1 MKQEWKPDE
10 MRASAEEI
18 RGAIMPKSVTPEMVG
33 GTLLGLVNAVGEVV
47 EVLGEIPMCHVK
59 VYVEPWDG
67 TNLASA
73 EGAIVFVDTFA
84 IGGIPTLSYP
94 RKEYIAGADG
104 TVEFDVP
111 IGCKFAVFSKLD
123 GFGASAQL
131 VYEAT
136 HEPREVWL
144 QQFPVGVWSVFA
156 ACVARDDD
164 EDYYETRFFTFS
176 HVVTDWESEE
186 VSAKLN
192 DGEYCDDGAFMGIIV
207 STEETSFEMVDGGL
221 SEGGMAWCENKD
233 FRNEFI
239 TLPGKWY
246 DYDNGEEFSAAQNRA
261 MTDYDGNLNTSK
273 ILGHA
278 PDAPAARWCANLDP
292 WRQVFLPSAGQLA
305 IMQLNNV
312 AINALMSEANEEW
325 GAEYKLLPYKNSS
338 NKWQYPNKTESGNG
352 RYEYWWSSTRS
363 TFGCSWVVYYYGY
376 LFNLIRYYAYDVRA
390 VSAFHF
396 EY

>member
-1 MKQEWKPDE
+1 
-10 MRASAEEI
+10 
-18 RGAIMPKSVTPEMVG
+18 
-33 GTLLGLVNAVGEVV
+33 
-47 EVLGEIPMCHVK
+47 MCHVK

-363 TFGCSWVVYYYGY
+363 TFGCSWVVGY
-376 LFNLIRYYAYDVRA
+376 HGYIRNYDTYRTNDVRA